1 MSITEQEQQ
10 QSAPSLLA
18 DALPVSVETAL
29 RERRNGTGDQ
39 PLVVSVKTDIGADGK
54 IGERWVVAD
63 THAVRVLSQN
73 GDGRAR
79 IDADLPLA
87 DVIDFRTENLV
98 GGGAL
103 LAQRGTDVVELAR
116 FTTPLVGRMGSV
128 ARTLSAL
135 AKGEEL
141 PEVHDEEVRKCP
153 KCGRPLGK
161 NSNVCRACIDKKAT
175 LARLFAYAREFKVQA
190 VVLTLLMFGAIA
202 MDLVPG
208 IIIKRMTDD
217 ALVPQVAVAPNIAL
231 GRLGVLV
238 GLLILARVVAM
249 GLTIVRGRLSAYLS
263 AIITYRLRTQV
274 FDRLQELS
282 LSYYDKRQTGAIMTR
297 VTQDVNELNNFLV
310 DGLQLLVVHGL
321 TILGILIVLMLND
334 WKLTLLVLLPIPL
347 VVWATRTTW
356 RFLRRR
362 MERLWHLR
370 SALAAGL
377 NATLSGTRVVKA
389 FAQEER
395 EINRFQRRATELYQ
409 VNLSVENQWATI
421 FPMLGLLMTSGS
433 FIVWYLGGRQVIL
446 QEISLGTVQMFL
458 FFLGQLYGPLQAM
471 TRIADWLSRATTS
484 AERVF
489 EVLDTEPDVADAP
502 DAVKMPRIEGSL
514 KFENVSFAYDKS
526 RRVLENV
533 DLEVKPGEMIGLVGH
548 SGAGKTT
555 IINLL
560 SRFYDPVEGR
570 ILIDGVDMRKV
581 SLNDLRRQLG
591 IVLQEPFLFPGT
603 ITENIAYGKPGAT
616 PEEVMRAAKA
626 ANAHDFIMRFP
637 DGYDTQ
643 VGERGA
649 RLSGGERQ
657 RISIARAI
665 LHDPRILILDEATA
679 SVDTETEKQ
688 IQEAISRLITGRTTF
703 AIAHRLSTLRNAD
716 RLVVIDKGRVAE
728 IGTHDELMNKEDGI
742 FRKLVDMQTEI
753 NKMRILEE

>member
-1 MSITEQEQQ
+1 MPVIEEM
-10 QSAPSLLA
+10 PSG
-18 DALPVSVETAL
+18 VEAAWK
-29 RERRNGTGDQ
+29 ERRNGSGDL
-39 PLVVSVKTDIGADGK
+39 PLTVAVKADIGPDGAV
-54 IGERWVVAD
+54 GERWVVAD
-63 THAVRVLSQN
+63 ESAVRVFTSDGN
-73 GDGRAR
+73 GQAR
-79 IDADLPLA
+79 VDLDLPLEK
-87 DVIDFRTENLV
+87 ITDFRTEHLV
-98 GGGAL
+98 GGGSL
-103 LAQRGTDVVELAR
+103 LAERGTDLVEIAR
-116 FTTPLVGRMGSV
+116 YTTPLAGRMGNV
-128 ARTLSAL
+128 ARTLA
-135 AKGEEL
+135 AQVKGEEL
-141 PEVHDEEVRKCP
+141 PEIGDEEERKCP

-175 LARLFAYAREFKVQA
+175 LKRLFSYAAEFKVQA
-190 VVLTLLMFGAIA
+190 ILVTLLMFGAIA

-208 IIIKRMTDD
+208 IVIGRMTDE
-217 ALVPQVAVAPNIAL
+217 ALAPRVAVPDNVAL
-231 GRLGVLV
+231 GRLGWLVAVLV
-238 GLLILARVVAM
+238 ATRVVAM
-249 GLTIVRGRLSAYLS
+249 FLTIVRGRLSAYLS
-263 AIITYRLRTQV
+263 AVITFRLRTQV
-274 FDRLQELS
+274 FERLQTLS

-321 TILGILIVLMLND
+321 TIVGIIVVLLIAN

-347 VVWATRTTW
+347 VVWATRATW
-356 RFLRRR
+356 KFLRGQ

-370 SALAAGL
+370 SSLAAGL
-377 NATLSGTRVVKA
+377 NATLTGTRVVKA
-389 FAQEER
+389 FAQEDR
-395 EINRFQRRATELYQ
+395 ESVRFRKRATDLYE
-409 VNLSVENQWATI
+409 VNLGVENWWATI
-421 FPMLGLLMTSGS
+421 FPALSLLMTSGS

-446 QEISLGTVQMFL
+446 DEISLGTVQMFL

-489 EVLDTEPDVADAP
+489 EVLDSEPDVDDAP
-502 DAVKMPRIEGSL
+502 NAVKMPRIEGAVT
-514 KFENVSFAYDKS
+514 FENVSFGYDKT

-570 ILIDGVDMRKV
+570 ILIDGVDMRDV
-581 SLNDLRRQLG
+581 DLHDLRRQLG

-603 ITENIAYGKPGAT
+603 ITENIAYGKPDAT

-643 VGERGA
+643 AGERGT

-688 IQEAISRLITGRTTF
+688 IQEAIARLITGRTTF

-716 RLVVIDKGRVAE
+716 RLVVIDKGKVAE
-728 IGTHDELMNKEDGI
+728 MGTHDELMAKEDGI
-742 FRKLVDMQTEI
+742 FRRLVDMQTEI
-753 NKMRILEE
+753 NKLRVLGE